1 MLGDIIISVDKV
13 LEQAQ
18 SYGHSPKREFAFL
31 IVHSMLHLFGYDH
44 IDPKDAVSWNQ
55 NKNRYSKRCIS

>member
-1 MLGDIIISVDKV
+1 MLGDILYRSIKV

-44 IDPKDAVSWNQ
+44 IDPKDAAIMEP